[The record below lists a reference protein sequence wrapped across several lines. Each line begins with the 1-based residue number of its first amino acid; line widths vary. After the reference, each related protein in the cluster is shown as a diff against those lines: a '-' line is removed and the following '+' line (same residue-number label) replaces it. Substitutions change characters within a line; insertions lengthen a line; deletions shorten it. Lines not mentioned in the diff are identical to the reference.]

1 LFESFIDLVES
12 VDASAVEVTVS
23 RSEAG
28 MTVRLAAL
36 EPTWTAK
43 PSFLM
48 TQVVSALADRVEAGE
63 GAIEFEF
70 SA

>member
-1 LFESFIDLVES
+1 
-12 VDASAVEVTVS
+12 
-23 RSEAG
+23 
-28 MTVRLAAL
+28 VRLAAL